1 MSRFAPLDRVSSWR
15 RLSTTIWHEPTSPQV
30 LGFDDIDMTALNE
43 RVARDREAT
52 GERLTITHYVVK
64 AVADVMAAHPDLNVT
79 LIRGKPVRRTAV
91 DVFVQVALPK
101 QGEGAGGADLSG
113 VRVADADR
121 KSVVEIARDLGARA
135 HRVRVGEDQQ
145 MEKAKKTLDQVP
157 HAVLKRMVHT
167 LSNLSF
173 DWGFDLTR
181 MGVEPDPFGCAMVT
195 NCSGFG
201 VNTGFAPL
209 VPIARTPV
217 IFLLGRTEDRAVVVD
232 GEVVVRPVMRVGGTF
247 DHRLLDGYQIG
258 VICTEFKRRL
268 ENPDGLVLGA

>member
-1 MSRFAPLDRVSSWR
+1 
-15 RLSTTIWHEPTSPQV
+15 
-30 LGFDDIDMTALNE
+30 MTALNE